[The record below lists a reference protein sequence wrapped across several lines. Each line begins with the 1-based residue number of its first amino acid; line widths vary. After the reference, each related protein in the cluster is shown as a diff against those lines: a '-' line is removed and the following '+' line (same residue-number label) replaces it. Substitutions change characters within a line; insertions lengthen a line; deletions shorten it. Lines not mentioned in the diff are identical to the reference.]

1 MLLLMKDF
9 QRLAEAEIPTLQRY
23 ARSLHRWNT
32 SDTSANDLVQ
42 DTLVRAV
49 AEQHLWN
56 QGTSLRAWLYKR
68 MHRRCLQSW
77 VTRNLTYRIST

>member
-1 MLLLMKDF
+1 MLLLMTKIF
-9 QRLAEAEIPTLQRY
+9 GRLLEAEIPKLQCY

-32 SDTSANDLVQ
+32 SANGLVQ

-56 QGTSLRAWLYKR
+56 QGTTFLRPWLYKI
-68 MHRRCLQSW
+68 MHGICLQG
-77 VTRNLTYRIST
+77 